1 MMLLNLNGACVGFGM
16 CCLLNS
22 CSSTLTDTAFV
33 KSLYDNGIVVWG
45 GDVRDQDA
53 WAGKKTLLCYAFPP

>member
-1 MMLLNLNGACVGFGM
+1 MMSLNLNGACVGFWNVL
-16 CCLLNS
+16 LLNS
-22 CSSTLTDTAFV
+22 CSSTLTDPAFV

-53 WAGKKTLLCYAFPP
+53 WSGKKKLCCPFSS

>member
-1 MMLLNLNGACVGFGM
+1 MMSLNLNGVCVGFWNVL
-16 CCLLNS
+16 LLNL
-22 CSSTLTDTAFV
+22 CSSTLTDNAFV

-53 WAGKKTLLCYAFPP
+53 WSGKKTLGYPFSP